1 VPLKKSVLVIGG
13 SYFAGR
19 VFSIY
24 ASRRDKVALHVVNRG
39 RYTLNLPGVSEYNC
53 DRHDVGTLSAILPD
67 IEFDA
72 VVDFCGYNPDEIG
85 AIIDTLPGRIGQY
98 IFISTSSVYMSAGV
112 KKEGDPVVEPG
123 KVDPI
128 LELSCFMTDE
138 DSIRSLAT
146 EPKGTDPIVEYI
158 ANKVLLERELK
169 DTCDPRGIPY
179 TIVRPAFIYGPYNYA
194 PRESYFIK
202 HIVKAI
208 PVPEPAD
215 ANAKFSMVYV
225 ADVASALETF
235 VGEERAYNEEF
246 NLAGVEQVTY
256 ASLFAELERCNG
268 APFARRPVT
277 VSQVKAENIPL
288 LFPLDADD
296 LCSGEKMSQRFGF
309 QYTPFSA
316 GMDKTFAAF
325 KSVYS

>member
-1 VPLKKSVLVIGG
+1 MKKNVLVIGG

-24 ASRRDKVALHVVNRG
+24 ASKRDKVALHVVNRG
-39 RYTLNLPGVSEYNC
+39 RYTLNLPGVCEYKC
-53 DRHDVGTLSAILPD
+53 DRHDVETLSEILPD
-67 IEFDA
+67 MTFDA
-72 VVDFCGYNPDEIG
+72 VVDFCGYTPGEI
-85 AIIDTLPGRIGQY
+85 ASIINTLPGGIGQY
-98 IFISTSSVYMSAGV
+98 IFISTSSVYVSTGV
-112 KKEGDPVVEPG
+112 KKEGDPIMEPG
-123 KVDPI
+123 KTDPLLVLHSLMRDEASVRSSVVESKRTGPI
-128 LELSCFMTDE
+128 LE
-138 DSIRSLAT
+138 
-146 EPKGTDPIVEYI
+146 YI
-158 ANKVLLERELK
+158 SNKVLLEHELK
-169 DTCDPRGIPY
+169 DTCGSREIPY
-179 TIVRPAFIYGPYNYA
+179 TIVRPTFIYGPYNYA

-202 HIVKAI
+202 HIVKDI
-208 PVPEPAD
+208 PVPEPTD

-235 VGEERAYNEEF
+235 VGDKKAYNQEF

-268 APFARRPVT
+268 DPFERRPVT
-277 VSQVKAENIPL
+277 VSQIRTENIPL

-296 LCSGEKMSQRFGF
+296 LCSGEKMSQTFAF
-309 QYTPFSA
+309 EYTPFSA

>member
-1 VPLKKSVLVIGG
+1 MKKNVLVIGG

-24 ASRRDKVALHVVNRG
+24 ASKRDKVALHVVNRG
-39 RYTLNLPGVSEYNC
+39 RYTLNLPGVSEYKC
-53 DRHDVGTLSAILPD
+53 DRHNVEMLSAILPD
-67 IEFDA
+67 MEFDA
-72 VVDFCGYNPDEIG
+72 IVDFCGYNPGEIG
-85 AIIDTLPGRIGQY
+85 PIINTLPGRIGQY
-98 IFISTSSVYMSAGV
+98 IFLSTSSVYVSTGV
-112 KKEGDPVVEPG
+112 KREGDPVAEPDR
-123 KVDPI
+123 VDPI
-128 LELSCFMTDE
+128 LVLSSFMTDE
-138 DSIRSLAT
+138 DSVRSLT
-146 EPKGTDPIVEYI
+146 MEPEGTDPTVEYI
-158 ANKVLLERELK
+158 SNKVLLERELK
-169 DTCDPRGIPY
+169 DTCCSQGIPY

-202 HIVKAI
+202 HIAQGI
-208 PVPEPAD
+208 PVPEPTDAD
-215 ANAKFSMVYV
+215 AKFSMVYV

-235 VGEERAYNEEF
+235 VGDEQASNEEF

-256 ASLFAELERCNG
+256 ASLFSELERSNG

-277 VSQVKAENIPL
+277 VSQVKAQSIPL

-309 QYTPFSA
+309 EYTSFSA